1 MGLAQGSPS
10 LVLLDSRHPFPI
22 LLPCWA
28 ILGAASA
35 SIILLPYSP
44 APAPALPC
52 CSYMWMTPMFL
63 FVLPIFSLCNTNDCS
78 WGTRDAHA
86 VSAQPEVKARMDRNA
101 REFRSRIV

>member
-1 MGLAQGSPS
+1 M
-10 LVLLDSRHPFPI
+10 
-22 LLPCWA
+22 
-28 ILGAASA
+28 
-35 SIILLPYSP
+35 P
-44 APAPALPC
+44 APLSYPPAALPLRPSPPLLIHRSLPSCCALAAAHPLPRLAALPC